1 MKTFEIEGNIVDIIG
16 KRIFKGVVSIEN
28 GKVNS
33 IVEKDIDSNNYILP
47 GLVDAHIHVESSML
61 VPSEF
66 AAVAVTH
73 GTVATVSDP
82 HEIANVLGID
92 GINYMISN
100 GEKVPLKFYFGAPSC
115 VPATPFE
122 TSGAE
127 LNPDDID
134 KLLSNDKIHYLSE
147 MMNFPGVIFDDPDVM
162 KKIAVAKKY
171 NNPIDGHAP
180 GLIGADAKK
189 YADAGISTDHECF
202 TLEEAIGKIDLGMK
216 ILIREGS
223 AAKNFDALH
232 SLISTHPDK
241 VMLCS
246 DDLHPNDLLKGHINL
261 LVKRALKEGH
271 DLFDVLRACTLNPK
285 KHYNLETGL
294 LQVGD
299 AADCIVV
306 DNLDDFNVLQTFIDG
321 NLVAE
326 NGKAAF
332 EKPVVE
338 RVNNFKVEL
347 KKAEDFRVPFTGGKI
362 HVIEVIRK
370 QIVTNDV
377 ALNPKVENGYIMP
390 DEEMDKLK
398 ITVVNRYQ
406 RNVKPAVAFIREFKI
421 KNGAIASSVAH
432 DSHNIVC
439 VGTSDEYIAKA
450 VNTVIKNEGG
460 LAVVHGDEISE
471 LPLPV
476 AGIMTDD
483 SYEKVAAQYELIE
496 EKVRAMGSRLLA
508 PMMTLSFM
516 ALIVIPKLKLSDK
529 GLFDVTKFDFV
540 DLAC

>member
-16 KRIFKGVVSIEN
+16 KRIFTGVVSIEN

-33 IVEKDIDSNNYILP
+33 IIEKDIDSNNYILP

-127 LNPDDID
+127 LKPDDID

-162 KKIAVAKKY
+162 EKIAVAKKY
-171 NNPIDGHAP
+171 KKPIDGHAP

-377 ALNPKVENGYIMP
+377 VLNPKVENGYIMP

-460 LAVVHGDEISE
+460 LAVVHGDEITE

-496 EKVRAMGSRLLA
+496 EKVRAMGSRLSA